1 MKQSGLEE
9 INLFNQWKYLIM
21 FLQKKK
27 ETSIFLTKFWGSN
40 YQSPKEILTHGWGKF
55 VPTQLR
61 IVFISKKILT
71 L

>member
-1 MKQSGLEE
+1 MKQSGFEE
-9 INLFNQWKYLIM
+9 INLFQSMKVLDNVST
-21 FLQKKK
+21 KK

-40 YQSPKEILTHGWGKF
+40 YQSPKEILTHGWGKV

-61 IVFISKKILT
+61 IVFISKKMLT